1 MSHKRFADAEGYVRH
16 CWECAHS
23 YGWDR
28 NNTGIC
34 SVSGHIVEKYQS
46 PSNPASGVGG
56 CIHYRYLD
64 KPEPMTNDE
73 RYRRVCDLLEEAL
86 QLMSEW
92 KENE

>member
-1 MSHKRFADAEGYVRH
+1 MSHKRFSDSEGYVRH

-23 YGWDR
+23 YGWSKCY
-28 NNTGIC
+28 GWC
-34 SVSGHIVEKYQS
+34 SISEKPVSKYDS
-46 PSNPASGVGG
+46 PSNPASPVGG
-56 CIHYRYLD
+56 CIHYRHVD
-64 KPEPMTNDE
+64 KPEPKTSDE